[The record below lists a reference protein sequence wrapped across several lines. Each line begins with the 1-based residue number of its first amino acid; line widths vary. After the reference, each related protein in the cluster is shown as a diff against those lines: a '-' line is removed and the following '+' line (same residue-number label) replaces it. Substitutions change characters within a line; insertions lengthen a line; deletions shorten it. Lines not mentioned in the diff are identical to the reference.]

1 MDEKEREL
9 IIKWLLRAEAVYY
22 QEYSEF
28 NEYDED
34 LEELKSLIVKLQRK
48 IGLIDEVPVEE
59 AMNDEYKD
67 LLKRVEEVIEDGH

>member
-1 MDEKEREL
+1 MNEKEQEL

-67 LLKRVEEVIEDGH
+67 LLKRVEEVIDDGH